1 MLTATG
7 TEVSAR
13 SRDLAE
19 ANYKQRMRRKN
30 GPKAAIP
37 KFDPVKAK
45 VTVFPD
51 ANDSSEPI
59 VYLVGCWL
67 VVSYTRDGL
76 KHFMPVS
83 RNP

>member
-1 MLTATG
+1 MTATG

-13 SRDLAE
+13 SRDIAE

-30 GPKAAIP
+30 GPKADIP

-51 ANDSSEPI
+51 TKDSGEPI
-59 VYLVGCWL
+59 VYMVGWRL

-76 KHFMPVS
+76 GHFMPVS
-83 RNP
+83 MNH